1 MTLRDPGTTTSTAGG
16 RSTFSDSGTTT
27 FTWTCP
33 VCGDS
38 ATRLA
43 ARERAEFVALN
54 ALRSHVRIT
63 SGGGHGPEHDYP
75 PGIDPD
81 ALRAGVELIDP

>member
-1 MTLRDPGTTTSTAGG
+1 MSQPEAGTTTAMAGG
-16 RSTFSDSGTTT
+16 RSEFSDSGTAT

-43 ARERAEFVALN
+43 AREQAEFVALN
-54 ALRSHVRIT
+54 ALRSHVRLT
-63 SGGGHGPEHDYP
+63 SGGGHGPQHAYP
-75 PGIDPD
+75 PDVDED
-81 ALRAGVELIDP
+81 ALRAGVELIEL